1 MPFIGKRHTKEKS
14 FLDAPHQIHEDG
26 PAAQFRRTGTIW
38 EHYIVTTDNDLN
50 DAVDVVDAVE
60 DNPIVLLLAETQEEI
75 IAAQQLR
82 YKVFYEEFGS
92 IPSPAMAAE
101 KREFDEYDQYADH
114 LIVVDTSRDIEHG
127 QIVGTY
133 RLFRRDNMPA
143 DLPFYTSHE
152 FDITPLINS
161 GAKLLELGR
170 SCVLPEYRTKYV
182 MQRLWQGIADYLS
195 THHIDLM
202 FGCACLQGT
211 NPQALKDQ
219 LAYLR
224 YYHEAP
230 HNLCPKANPDGTK
243 DLVWP
248 DKATLNAR
256 KVFSELPPL
265 IKGYLRVGSYIG
277 KGAYIDHDF
286 NSIDV
291 CIVLPTH
298 KVTSKYLRHY
308 ERKIQKDV
316 LHDSEFAKN
325 FQLPPSSDTAGS
337 E

>member
-1 MPFIGKRHTKEKS
+1 MHDILYLKKPLQEKS

-26 PAAQFRRTGTIW
+26 AAAHIRQTGNIW

-50 DAVDVVDAVE
+50 ESVDNVE
-60 DNPIVLLLAETQEEI
+60 DNPIVLLLAETQDEI
-75 IAAQQLR
+75 IAAQELR
-82 YKVFYEEFGS
+82 YKVFYEEFGAK
-92 IPSPAMAAE
+92 PSPAMAAE
-101 KREFDEYDQYADH
+101 KRDFDDYDQYADH
-114 LIVVDTSRDIEHG
+114 LIVVDTSRDIDHG

-133 RLFRRDNMPA
+133 RLFRRDKMPP

-152 FDITPLINS
+152 FDITPLLTS

-195 THHIDLM
+195 THHIDMM
-202 FGCACLQGT
+202 FGCASLQGT
-211 NPQALKDQ
+211 SPQALAEQ
-219 LAYLR
+219 LAYLG

-230 HNLCPKANPDGTK
+230 HNLCPVANPDGTK

-248 DKATLNAR
+248 DKASLNVR
-256 KVFSELPPL
+256 KIFSELPPL
-265 IKGYLRVGSYIG
+265 IKGYLRVGAYIG

-316 LHDSEFAKN
+316 LRDSDFAKN
-325 FQLPPSSDTAGS
+325 FQFSPSSTTSGT